1 MTDSQ
6 RRHVAAEI
14 YEIAQIFVENR
25 RDSGGSTWIA
35 TYPFVTGGALEATC

>member
-14 YEIAQIFVENR
+14 DEIAQIFAENR
-25 RDSGGSTWIA
+25 RHSPGSTWIA
-35 TYPFVTGGALEATC
+35 TYPFVTSGALEATC